1 MIPLSNDLFMLKEID
16 YFRIKIIKEDGV
28 VKGVMGMYDNGRTDK
43 NLKSK

>member
-1 MIPLSNDLFMLKEID
+1 MIPLSNDLFIFKEID

-28 VKGVMGMYDNGRTDK
+28 VKGVTGMYDNWRTDK

>member
-1 MIPLSNDLFMLKEID
+1 MIPLANDLFMFKEID

-28 VKGVMGMYDNGRTDK
+28 VNSVMGMYDDGRTDK